1 MTERGA
7 RADAVTV
14 ILSAGQGTRM
24 GAGQNKVYLP
34 LGGKPLLVRTVEAF
48 AATEA
53 VASILLVAH
62 PNEVEYCRR
71 EVVQRYG
78 LVRVRDVIAGGQTRH
93 QSEERAL
100 AALRSD
106 IEAERIDVVAIHD
119 GARPFVTPEEIE
131 RVVAAARD
139 AGGALLATPVP
150 ADEVVARV
158 AEDGAVVQ
166 VYPSA
171 ELWRAQT
178 PQAFLASRLLAAY
191 DAAREAGYEGTDTA
205 ASYERLGYATRVVA
219 GSEANVKITTPEDL
233 LRAEAYLR
241 GG

>member
-1 MTERGA
+1 MTEQETA
-7 RADAVTV
+7 AEAVAV

-24 GAGQNKVYLP
+24 RAGRNKVYLL

-48 AATEA
+48 AVTGA
-53 VASILLVAH
+53 VGSILLVAH
-62 PNEVEYCRR
+62 PDEVEYCRR
-71 EVVQRYG
+71 EIVERYG

-100 AALRSD
+100 AALRPE
-106 IEAERIDVVAIHD
+106 IEAGRIDVVAIHD
-119 GARPFVTPEEIE
+119 GARPFITPEAIE
-131 RVVAAARD
+131 RVVAAAREV
-139 AGGALLATPVP
+139 GGALLATPVP
-150 ADEVVARV
+150 ADEVMAHLGEDRTVA
-158 AEDGAVVQ
+158 Q
-166 VYPSA
+166 VYPSS

-191 DAAREAGYEGTDTA
+191 DAAHADGYEGTDTA

-233 LRAEAYLR
+233 LRAEAYVR
-241 GG
+241 ER